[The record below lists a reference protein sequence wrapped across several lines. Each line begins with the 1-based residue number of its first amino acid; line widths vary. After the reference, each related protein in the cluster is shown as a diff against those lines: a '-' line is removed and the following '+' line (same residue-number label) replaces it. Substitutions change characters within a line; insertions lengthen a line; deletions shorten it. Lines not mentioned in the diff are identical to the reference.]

1 MSCQDLTHTLIESF
15 NALADEVQNLTDR
28 KTILEHKL
36 RYAREQYQYLADKY
50 APAQSAV
57 SETLT
62 KLQLPPEIIH
72 PALANTSLVPLPRRG
87 DRSDNAQIALFI
99 REGRKVASQLSSMTD
114 PSKGSFTSSKDAVST
129 DVTTL
134 SAAVLEQDFTV
145 EGKKGQLQC
154 PFSAAPSTVAK
165 NNDAQGHE
173 AAGPGGSDPSGKLQ
187 DPKPHGS
194 ADPICAAMLEETTS
208 QQQPPSAG
216 ASKCPIRFLDQHSTA
231 EIAHYVETHKHEMPR
246 SHEVCIQRYQ
256 RNEEQIRKLDAK
268 YGSLV
273 GMIGDLS
280 QLHIPMMPNG
290 EMMPDD
296 VDRASNERVENWA
309 AEVSA
314 NDPDAP
320 PEQFIVSSVKEATI
334 DREHADDDDR
344 QSHFD
349 RTLKEVRVGESP
361 SRPWGISVPIMDDTT
376 LHYLESVRPVSPPP
390 APVQM
395 PPGAPGTPPHPTTA
409 RAGAGKCPFDHTK
422 LNGMGRGDMPGIMS
436 SPCLPRTERSNAR
449 DSSRQFS
456 FSAAGAGSEF
466 QAEPDLSSSTI
477 PPKQEKHT
485 QTAQAPQQQPTF
497 INPPAVL
504 PKGGQPAP
512 QMVFTGPVFIGY
524 PIEQAIQFM
533 QHFQNGGQQ

>member
-1 MSCQDLTHTLIESF
+1 MSSHDLTHTLIESF
-15 NALADEVQNLTDR
+15 NALADEVQNLIDR

-50 APAQSAV
+50 APAEKAV
-57 SETLT
+57 SETLA
-62 KLQLPPEIIH
+62 KLQLPPETSH

-99 REGRKVASQLSSMTD
+99 REGRKVASKLSIMTD
-114 PSKGSFTSSKDAVST
+114 PSKGSFSSSKDAVST
-129 DVTTL
+129 GVTTL
-134 SAAVLEQDFTV
+134 SAAMLEQDFTV
-145 EGKKGQLQC
+145 EGKRGQLQC
-154 PFSAAPSTVAK
+154 PFSASPSTVAK
-165 NNDAQGHE
+165 DNKTQGDG
-173 AAGPGGSDPSGKLQ
+173 APGLDRPDSSGNVQ
-187 DPKPHGS
+187 DPTPHAS

-208 QQQPPSAG
+208 QQPPPSAG
-216 ASKCPIRFLDQHSTA
+216 ATKCPIRFLDQHSTE

-280 QLHIPMMPNG
+280 QIHKPMLPIG
-290 EMMPDD
+290 EMQEEI
-296 VDRASNERVENWA
+296 DRASNERVENWA

-314 NDPDAP
+314 NEPDAP
-320 PEQFIVSSVKEATI
+320 PEQFVVSLVKEGTT
-334 DREHADDDDR
+334 DRAHADDDDR
-344 QSHFD
+344 ESHFD
-349 RTLKEVRVGESP
+349 RVLKEVRVGESP

-376 LHYLESVRPVSPPP
+376 LQNLESERPVSPPP
-390 APVQM
+390 APVHM
-395 PPGAPGTPPHPTTA
+395 PPGAPGTPPHPMAA

-422 LNGMGRGDMPGIMS
+422 LKGMSRGDMSGMMS
-436 SPCLPRTERSNAR
+436 SPCPPRTDRSHVR
-449 DSSRQFS
+449 ESGRRLSDSVT
-456 FSAAGAGSEF
+456 GAGFNPRDHHPRS
-466 QAEPDLSSSTI
+466 SSSTI
-477 PPKQEKHT
+477 PPKKQEHPK
-485 QTAQAPQQQPTF
+485 TAQASRQQPTF
-497 INPPAVL
+497 INPSGPL
-504 PKGGQPAP
+504 PKAAHQAP